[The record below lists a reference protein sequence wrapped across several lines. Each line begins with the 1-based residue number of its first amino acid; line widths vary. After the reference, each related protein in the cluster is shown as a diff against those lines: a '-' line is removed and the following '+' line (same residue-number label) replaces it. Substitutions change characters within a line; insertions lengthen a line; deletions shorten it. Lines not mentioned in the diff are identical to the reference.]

1 MMQVMNAI
9 TPVHEAASLFPEPG
23 VKSAGYLY

>member
-1 MMQVMNAI
+1 MMQVRNAI
-9 TPVHEAASLFPEPG
+9 TPFHEAASLFPEPG